1 MLKIKLTRIGKR
13 NQPHFRI
20 VVNEARDKRDG
31 KYVES
36 LGHYAPAETPKI
48 LKIDSERFEHWLKQG
63 AQPTET
69 VAALYT
75 RFKSEE
81 PFPAKTKQKLNR
93 KAKARLAAEK
103 SASAEAKA
111 DEETKAA
118 KAAEVKAEKPAEET
132 KEATPAPEA
141 EPETKKEKQEEASK

>member
-20 VVNEARDKRDG
+20 VVNEAKDKRDG

-36 LGHYAPAETPKI
+36 LGHYASAETPKI
-48 LKIDSERFEHWLKQG
+48 LKLDVERYDHWLKQG

-75 RFKSEE
+75 RFKSGE
-81 PFPAKTKQKLNR
+81 PFPAKKKEKLNR

-103 SASAEAKA
+103 EAKETETPVVETAKVEEKQAEEVKEAAPAEEKSAEEAKA
-111 DEETKAA
+111 E
-118 KAAEVKAEKPAEET
+118 
-132 KEATPAPEA
+132 
-141 EPETKKEKQEEASK
+141 